1 MSENHTHARARTPA
15 TGPWVVDTKDLARSP
30 GASKRYRR
38 TVTVAEGLG
47 FGEVIGVRKGTSVD
61 FEMLAESVLEGV
73 LVSGTAQAGL
83 TGECARCLEEL
94 TDELEVEFRELFA
107 YPNSTTEETTSEDEV
122 YRLADDMVDME
133 PVIRDAIVL
142 ALPQAP
148 LCSPDCQGLCAGCGA
163 KWAELPA
170 DHTHETMDPRWAAL
184 REWFGES
191 SGG

>member
-1 MSENHTHARARTPA
+1 MSENHAHGRTRTTTA
-15 TGPWVVDTKDLARSP
+15 SPWLVDTKDLARSP

-38 TVTVAEGLG
+38 TVTVQEDLG

-73 LVSGTAQAGL
+73 LVSGTAHTEL
-83 TGECARCLEEL
+83 TGECARCLDPL
-94 TDELEVEFRELFA
+94 TDELEVEFSELFA

-122 YRLADDMVDME
+122 YRLVDDMVDME

-148 LCSPDCQGLCAGCGA
+148 LCSPDCQGLCAECGA
-163 KWAELPA
+163 KWADLPV
-170 DHTHETMDPRWAAL
+170 DHAHERMDPRWAAL
-184 REWFGES
+184 REWFGGD
-191 SGG
+191 SG